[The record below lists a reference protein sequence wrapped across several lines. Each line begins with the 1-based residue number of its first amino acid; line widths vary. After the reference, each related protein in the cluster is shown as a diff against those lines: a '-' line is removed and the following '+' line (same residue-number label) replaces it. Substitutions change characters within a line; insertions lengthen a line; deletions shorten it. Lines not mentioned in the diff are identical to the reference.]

1 MNLEIIGNR
10 IRFLRINYTNYSQDE
25 FASRIDVDRS
35 YLSRVESGKQN
46 ITLETLIRICEE
58 GLGIS
63 LKRFFDFE
71 EPEF

>member
-10 IRFLRINYTNYSQDE
+10 IRVLRINYTNYSQDE

>member
-71 EPEF
+71 EPEC

>member
-58 GLGIS
+58 GLGMS

>member
-1 MNLEIIGNR
+1 MNLEKIGNR

-46 ITLETLIRICEE
+46 ITIETLIRICEE

-71 EPEF
+71 ESEF